1 MKRLLHTAIANGASD
16 LLITSGSKPSLRLD
30 GDLKPLDTEPLT
42 PSDTKRL
49 LFSLLNAKQRETF
62 EEQRE
67 IDFALSINISRT
79 KDGKTENSIPYR
91 FRINGFFQRGNVAIA
106 VRVIPKKI
114 PRPEEL
120 GLPKVLLDIAK
131 KSQGLILVTGPTGHG
146 KSTTLASMINIL
158 NENRACHI
166 ITIEDPIEYVH
177 ENKKAVVE
185 QREVYADTLS
195 FSNALKYVLRQDP
208 DVILVGEMR
217 DRETIELAL
226 RAAETGHLVMT
237 TLHTNSCAQTIG
249 RIIDSFPEN
258 AQEQVRTQLGMML
271 QGVVTQKLL
280 PKIGGG
286 RVLACE
292 IMIGTP
298 AIQSLIRENKVHQL
312 DSMIQVSQKYGMMTF
327 NQHLVALVK
336 DGLIE
341 KETAIHSCNTEIAVL
356 LDLMDREGIR

>member
-1 MKRLLHTAIANGASD
+1 MADVVELLESCVQEGASD
-16 LLITSGSKPSLRLD
+16 LHICAGSPPVIRIDGELVRLNHPVLMPNETKEIAYSVLNEYQKNEFEKNLQV
-30 GDLKPLDTEPLT
+30 DLSTGIRNLGRFRVNVY
-42 PSDTKRL
+42 S
-49 LFSLLNAKQRETF
+49 QREA
-62 EEQRE
+62 
-67 IDFALSINISRT
+67 ISIAFRA
-79 KDGKTENSIPYR
+79 IPNDIR
-91 FRINGFFQRGNVAIA
+91 SFDEAGIPPIVSTLCDKNNGI
-106 VRVIPKKI
+106 
-114 PRPEEL
+114 
-120 GLPKVLLDIAK
+120 
-131 KSQGLILVTGPTGHG
+131 ILVTGPTGSG
-146 KSTTLASMINIL
+146 KSTTLATMVDKVNSEHPVHIL
-158 NENRACHI
+158 
-166 ITIEDPIEYVH
+166 TIEDPIEFLH
-177 ENKKAVVE
+177 KSKRAIIN
-185 QREVYADTLS
+185 QRELGTDFKGFNY
-195 FSNALKYVLRQDP
+195 ALKAALRQDP

-327 NQHLVALVK
+327 NQHLVSLVK

>member
-1 MKRLLHTAIANGASD
+1 MADVVELLQTCVQEGASD
-16 LLITSGSKPSLRLD
+16 LHICAGSPPVIRIDGELVRLNHPVLMPNETKEIAYSVLNEYQKNEFEKNLQV
-30 GDLKPLDTEPLT
+30 DLSTGIRNLGRFRVNVY
-42 PSDTKRL
+42 S
-49 LFSLLNAKQRETF
+49 QREA
-62 EEQRE
+62 
-67 IDFALSINISRT
+67 ISIAFRA
-79 KDGKTENSIPYR
+79 IPNDIR
-91 FRINGFFQRGNVAIA
+91 SFDEAGIPPIVSTLCDKNNGI
-106 VRVIPKKI
+106 
-114 PRPEEL
+114 
-120 GLPKVLLDIAK
+120 
-131 KSQGLILVTGPTGHG
+131 ILVTGPTGSG
-146 KSTTLASMINIL
+146 KSTTLATMVDKVNSEHPLHIL
-158 NENRACHI
+158 
-166 ITIEDPIEYVH
+166 TIEDPIEFLH
-177 ENKKAVVE
+177 KSKRAIIN
-185 QREVYADTLS
+185 QRELGTD
-195 FSNALKYVLRQDP
+195 FKGFNFALKAALRQDP

-286 RVLACE
+286 RVLGCE

-327 NQHLVALVK
+327 NQHLVSLVK

-341 KETAIHSCNTEIAVL
+341 KEVAIHNCNTEISIL

>member
-1 MKRLLHTAIANGASD
+1 MADIVELLETCVQEGASD
-16 LLITSGSKPSLRLD
+16 LHICAGSPPVIRIDGELVRLNHPVLMPNETKEIAYSVLNEYQKNEFEKNLQVDLSTGIRSLGRFRVNVY
-30 GDLKPLDTEPLT
+30 
-42 PSDTKRL
+42 S
-49 LFSLLNAKQRETF
+49 QREA
-62 EEQRE
+62 
-67 IDFALSINISRT
+67 ISIAFRA
-79 KDGKTENSIPYR
+79 IPNDIR
-91 FRINGFFQRGNVAIA
+91 SFDEAG
-106 VRVIPKKI
+106 IPPIVSTLCDKNN
-114 PRPEEL
+114 
-120 GLPKVLLDIAK
+120 
-131 KSQGLILVTGPTGHG
+131 GLILVTGPTGSG
-146 KSTTLASMINIL
+146 KSTTLATMVDKVNSEHPLHIL
-158 NENRACHI
+158 
-166 ITIEDPIEYVH
+166 TIEDPIEFLHKSKRAIV
-177 ENKKAVVE
+177 N
-185 QREVYADTLS
+185 QRELGTD
-195 FSNALKYVLRQDP
+195 FKGFNFALKAALRQDP

-280 PKIGGG
+280 PKMGGG

-327 NQHLVALVK
+327 NQHLVSLVK

-341 KETAIHSCNTEIAVL
+341 KETAIHS
-356 LDLMDREGIR
+356 

>member
-1 MKRLLHTAIANGASD
+1 MADVIELLETCVQEGASD
-16 LLITSGSKPSLRLD
+16 LHICAGSPPVIRIDGELVRLSHPVLMPNETKEIAYSVLNEYQKNEFEKNLQV
-30 GDLKPLDTEPLT
+30 DLSTGIRNLGRFRVNVY
-42 PSDTKRL
+42 S
-49 LFSLLNAKQRETF
+49 QREA
-62 EEQRE
+62 
-67 IDFALSINISRT
+67 ISIAFRA
-79 KDGKTENSIPYR
+79 IPNDIR
-91 FRINGFFQRGNVAIA
+91 SFDEAG
-106 VRVIPKKI
+106 IPPIVSTLCDKNN
-114 PRPEEL
+114 
-120 GLPKVLLDIAK
+120 
-131 KSQGLILVTGPTGHG
+131 GLILVTGPTGSG
-146 KSTTLASMINIL
+146 KSTTLATMVDKVNSEYPLHIL
-158 NENRACHI
+158 
-166 ITIEDPIEYVH
+166 TIEDPIEFLHKSKRAIV
-177 ENKKAVVE
+177 N
-185 QREVYADTLS
+185 QRELGTDFKG
-195 FSNALKYVLRQDP
+195 FSLALKAALRQDP

-280 PKIGGG
+280 PKIGGV
-286 RVLACE
+286 RVLGCE

-298 AIQSLIRENKVHQL
+298 AVQSLIRENKVHQL

-327 NQHLVALVK
+327 NQHLVSLVK